1 MKRSTFNYIAD
12 IIREYPTIDEYIHRR
27 EQELM
32 YKYQEFKDENV
43 GGGSA
48 LNKRDESVA
57 ELAITVAED
66 RRLNNLRRNERV
78 VRESLV
84 ESDAITKDIIYELY
98 TRENC
103 VYTLEG
109 LAQKAHLSL
118 AAVKKRRLRFFEK
131 VAEKLGL

>member
-1 MKRSTFNYIAD
+1 LKRSKFNYIAD
-12 IIREYPTIDEYIHRR
+12 IIREYPVIDGYIHNR
-27 EQELM
+27 EVELTN
-32 YKYQEFKDENV
+32 KFQEFKDENV
-43 GGGSA
+43 GGGRA

-57 ELAITVAED
+57 DMAITMAED
-66 RRLNNLRRNERV
+66 KRLNNLRKNERA
-78 VRESLV
+78 VRESLQ
-84 ESDAITKDIIYELY
+84 ESDPITQDIIYELY